1 MAVLSLVDCR
11 QHGPVDPEAH
21 GSRDESQREV
31 ADHTENISK
40 MMIVFA
46 GEYWY
51 WPDEGDISDRQETNQ
66 DRPADDSR
74 VPWVVPVQ
82 ERVPLTGAEPH
93 LAELYN
99 GYVFLYRKNKGERIL
114 NVNSHL

>member
-1 MAVLSLVDCR
+1 MAILSLVDCR

-40 MMIVFA
+40 MINVFA
-46 GEYWY
+46 GVYR
-51 WPDEGDISDRQETNQ
+51 PDEGDVSDRQETNQ

-99 GYVFLYRKNKGERIL
+99 GYVFLYRKSKGERIL